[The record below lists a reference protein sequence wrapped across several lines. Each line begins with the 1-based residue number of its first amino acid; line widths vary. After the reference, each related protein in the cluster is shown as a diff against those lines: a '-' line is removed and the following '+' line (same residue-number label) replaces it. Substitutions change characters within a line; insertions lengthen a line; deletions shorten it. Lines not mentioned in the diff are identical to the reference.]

1 VLKKIQKGREL
12 MTQTKTKAV
21 SQVKLD
27 MTNSKAFQE
36 MISIL
41 ETIQEYKADIKML
54 NTQFN
59 NMLIQIGINK
69 AEIEQ
74 TTTFSA
80 PYSRK
85 DLIAKL
91 TNVKT
96 NDLPKIHEALI
107 KAGFVNGLDEFKKSS
122 KRVEFDYA

>member
-1 VLKKIQKGREL
+1 
-12 MTQTKTKAV
+12 MTQAKTKTV

-54 NTQFN
+54 STQFN

>member
-1 VLKKIQKGREL
+1 MLKKIQKGKEL

-54 NTQFN
+54 STQFN

-107 KAGFVNGLDEFKKSS
+107 KVGFVNGLDEFKKSS

>member
-1 VLKKIQKGREL
+1 MK
-12 MTQTKTKAV
+12 QTKTKEV

-27 MTNSKAFQE
+27 MTKSKAFQE

-41 ETIQEYKADIKML
+41 ETIKEYKQDIKML
-54 NTQFN
+54 STQFN
-59 NMLIQIGINK
+59 NMLIQVGISK
-69 AEIEQ
+69 DALEK

-80 PYSRK
+80 PYSRR

-96 NDLPKIHEALI
+96 NDLEQIHHALI
-107 KAGFVNGLDEFKKSS
+107 RGGYANGLDDFKKQS

>member
-1 VLKKIQKGREL
+1 

-21 SQVKLD
+21 NQVKLD
-27 MTNSKAFQE
+27 MTKSKTFQE
-36 MISIL
+36 MIAIL
-41 ETIQEYKADIKML
+41 ETIKEYKQDIKML
-54 NTQFN
+54 STQFN
-59 NMLIQIGINK
+59 NMLIQMGINK
-69 AEIEQ
+69 ADLEK

-91 TNVKT
+91 TNVKN
-96 NDLPKIHEALI
+96 NDLESIHHALI
-107 KAGFVNGLDEFKKSS
+107 RGGYPNGLEHFKVMS

>member
-1 VLKKIQKGREL
+1 VLKKIQKGKEL

-36 MISIL
+36 MIAIL

-107 KAGFVNGLDEFKKSS
+107 KAGFKNGLDEFKKHST
-122 KRVEFDYA
+122 RVEFDYA

>member
-1 VLKKIQKGREL
+1 

-27 MTNSKAFQE
+27 MTKSKMFQE

-41 ETIQEYKADIKML
+41 ETIKEYKADIKML
-54 NTQFN
+54 STQFN
-59 NMLIQIGINK
+59 NMLIQTGINK
-69 AEIEQ
+69 ADIEK

-80 PYSRK
+80 PYSRR

-91 TNVKT
+91 TTVKL
-96 NDLPKIHEALI
+96 NDLESIHHALI
-107 KAGFVNGLDEFKKSS
+107 RGGYQNGLDDFKKQS

>member
-1 VLKKIQKGREL
+1 MLKKIQKGREL
-12 MTQTKTKAV
+12 MAQTKTKAV

-27 MTNSKAFQE
+27 ITKSKAFQE
-36 MISIL
+36 MIAIL
-41 ETIQEYKADIKML
+41 ETIKEYKQDIKML

-59 NMLIQIGINK
+59 NMLIQVGINK
-69 AEIEQ
+69 ADLEK

-96 NDLPKIHEALI
+96 NDLESIHHALI
-107 KAGFVNGLDEFKKSS
+107 RGGYQNGLEHFKKHST
-122 KRVEFDYA
+122 RVEFDYA

>member
-1 VLKKIQKGREL
+1 
-12 MTQTKTKAV
+12 MAQTKTKAV

-27 MTNSKAFQE
+27 MTKSKAFQE
-36 MISIL
+36 MIAIL
-41 ETIQEYKADIKML
+41 ETIKEYKQDIKML

-59 NMLIQIGINK
+59 NMLIQVGINK
-69 AEIEQ
+69 ADLEK

-85 DLIAKL
+85 DLIAKI
-91 TNVKT
+91 TNVKL
-96 NDLPKIHEALI
+96 NDLEQIHHALI
-107 KAGFVNGLDEFKKSS
+107 RGGYRNGLEDFKKSS

>member
-1 VLKKIQKGREL
+1 VLKKIQKGKEL

-54 NTQFN
+54 STQFN

-69 AEIEQ
+69 AELEQ

>member
-1 VLKKIQKGREL
+1 

-69 AEIEQ
+69 AE
-74 TTTFSA
+74 
-80 PYSRK
+80 
-85 DLIAKL
+85 
-91 TNVKT
+91 
-96 NDLPKIHEALI
+96 
-107 KAGFVNGLDEFKKSS
+107 
-122 KRVEFDYA
+122 

>member
-1 VLKKIQKGREL
+1 MLKKIQKGKEL
-12 MTQTKTKAV
+12 MAQTKTKAV

-27 MTNSKAFQE
+27 MTKSKMFQE

-41 ETIQEYKADIKML
+41 ETIKEYKQDIKML
-54 NTQFN
+54 STQFN
-59 NMLIQIGINK
+59 NMLIQTGINK
-69 AEIEQ
+69 DDLEK

-85 DLIAKL
+85 DLIAKI
-91 TNVKT
+91 TNVKL
-96 NDLPKIHEALI
+96 NDLEQIHHALI
-107 KAGFVNGLDEFKKSS
+107 RGGYRNGLEDFKKSS

>member
-1 VLKKIQKGREL
+1 VLKKIQKGKEL

-41 ETIQEYKADIKML
+41 ETIQEYKADIKTL
-54 NTQFN
+54 STQFN

-107 KAGFVNGLDEFKKSS
+107 KVGFVNGLDEFKKSS

>member
-1 VLKKIQKGREL
+1 VLKKIQKGKEL

-54 NTQFN
+54 STQFN

-107 KAGFVNGLDEFKKSS
+107 KVGFVNGLDEFKKSS

>member
-12 MTQTKTKAV
+12 MAQTKTKAV

-27 MTNSKAFQE
+27 MTKSKAFQE
-36 MISIL
+36 MIAIL
-41 ETIQEYKADIKML
+41 ETIKEYKQDIKML

-59 NMLIQIGINK
+59 NMLIQVGINK
-69 AEIEQ
+69 ADLEK

-96 NDLPKIHEALI
+96 NDLESIHHALI
-107 KAGFVNGLDEFKKSS
+107 RGGYQNGLEHFKKHST
-122 KRVEFDYA
+122 RVEFDYA

>member
-1 VLKKIQKGREL
+1 VLKKIQKGKEL

-41 ETIQEYKADIKML
+41 ETIKEYKADVKML
-54 NTQFN
+54 STQFN

-69 AEIEQ
+69 ADLEK

-85 DLIAKL
+85 DLIAKI

-96 NDLPKIHEALI
+96 NDLESIHHALI
-107 KAGFVNGLDEFKKSS
+107 RGGYPNGLEHFKITS

>member
-1 VLKKIQKGREL
+1 
-12 MTQTKTKAV
+12 MAQTKTKTV

-27 MTNSKAFQE
+27 MTKSKAFQE
-36 MISIL
+36 MIAIL
-41 ETIQEYKADIKML
+41 ETIKEYKQDIKML

-69 AEIEQ
+69 ADLEK

-96 NDLPKIHEALI
+96 NDLESIHHALI
-107 KAGFVNGLDEFKKSS
+107 RGGYPNGLEHFKKHST
-122 KRVEFDYA
+122 RVEFDYA

>member
-1 VLKKIQKGREL
+1 VLKKIQKGKEL
-12 MTQTKTKAV
+12 MAQTKTKAV

-41 ETIQEYKADIKML
+41 ETIQEYKQDIKML
-54 NTQFN
+54 STQFN